1 MKKMKKILSLL
12 LCAALVCGMLAGC
25 TAPAEDAVT
34 ESTPDSVV
42 ESVSDSV
49 AESEPDSEAESLPA
63 EDIALF
69 EGMEIR
75 LGGMKGPTTMGMVKL
90 LADAEAGTTINDY
103 DFTLAAAADE
113 LTPLLIQGKMDI
125 AAVPVNLASVLYNK
139 TEGALQMLAVNTL
152 GVLYVVEKG
161 GETVNSVADLKGK
174 TIFATGKGT
183 TPEYSLT
190 YLLAQNGLTIGEDV
204 TVEWKSE
211 PTEVVSAM
219 ATMDSAV
226 AMLPQPFVTVAGT
239 QLEGLRVALDL
250 TAEWNAL
257 DNGSSLVT
265 GCLVVRR
272 EFAEANP
279 EAVAAFLS
287 EYAASTAYANTN
299 PAETS
304 VMVEKYGIVKAP
316 IAEKAL
322 PKCNIVC
329 LTGADMTA
337 AAEGYL
343 QVLFDQNPQAV
354 GGKLPTEDF
363 WYIQSK

>member
-1 MKKMKKILSLL
+1 MKKMKRIFSLL

-25 TAPAEDAVT
+25 AAPVEDAVT

-42 ESVSDSV
+42 ESVTESTP
-49 AESEPDSEAESLPA
+49 AESETESLPE
-63 EDIALF
+63 EDITLF

-90 LADAEAGTTINDY
+90 LEDAEAGTTINDY
-103 DFTLAAAADE
+103 NFTIAAAADE

-139 TEGALQMLAVNTL
+139 TEGAIQMLAVNTL

-161 GETVNSVADLKGK
+161 GETVNSITDLEGK

-190 YLLAQNGLTIGEDV
+190 YLLAQHGLTIGEDV

-219 ATMDSAV
+219 ATMDNAV

-279 EAVAAFLS
+279 EAVAAFLN
-287 EYAASTAYANTN
+287 EYAASTEYANTN

-329 LTGADMTA
+329 LTGTDMTA

-343 QVLFDQNPQAV
+343 NVLFEQNPQAV
-354 GGKLPTEDF
+354 GGALPGADF

>member
-12 LCAALVCGMLAGC
+12 LCAALVCGMLASC
-25 TAPAEDAVT
+25 AAPAEDAVT
-34 ESTPDSVV
+34 ESVPESTV
-42 ESVSDSV
+42 ESTV
-49 AESEPDSEAESLPA
+49 ESQSTEEPESQPT
-63 EDIALF
+63 EDVALF

-90 LADAEAGTTINDY
+90 LEDAEAGATVNDY
-103 DFTLAAAADE
+103 DFTIAAAADE

-190 YLLAQNGLTIGEDV
+190 YLLAQHGLTIGEDV

-211 PTEVVSAM
+211 ATEVVATM
-219 ATMDSAV
+219 ATMDNAV

-279 EAVAAFLS
+279 EAVAAFLT
-287 EYAASTAYANTN
+287 EYAASTEYANTN

-354 GGKLPTEDF
+354 GGALPGSDF

>member
-25 TAPAEDAVT
+25 AAPAEDAVT
-34 ESTPDSVV
+34 ETTPESTVESTVESTP
-42 ESVSDSV
+42 
-49 AESEPDSEAESLPA
+49 ESEPESQPA
-63 EDIALF
+63 EDVTLF
-69 EGMEIR
+69 EGMQIR

-90 LADAEAGTTINDY
+90 LEDAEAGTTVNDY
-103 DFTLAAAADE
+103 DFTIAAAADE

-139 TEGALQMLAVNTL
+139 TEGAIQMLAVNTL

-161 GETVNSVADLKGK
+161 GETVNSIEDLKGK

-190 YLLAQNGLTIGEDV
+190 YLLAQHGLTIGEDV

-211 PTEVVSAM
+211 ATEVVSSM
-219 ATMDSAV
+219 ATMDNAV
-226 AMLPQPFVTVAGT
+226 AMLPQPFVTVAAT

-279 EAVAAFLS
+279 EAVAAFLN
-287 EYAASTAYANTN
+287 EYAASTEYANTN

-329 LTGADMTA
+329 LTGTDMTA

-343 QVLFDQNPQAV
+343 KVLFDQNPQAV
-354 GGKLPTEDF
+354 GGALPGSDF

>member
-1 MKKMKKILSLL
+1 MKKMKRIFSLL

-25 TAPAEDAVT
+25 AAPVEDAVT

-42 ESVSDSV
+42 ESVTESTP
-49 AESEPDSEAESLPA
+49 AESVTESLPE
-63 EDIALF
+63 EDITLF

-90 LADAEAGTTINDY
+90 LEDAEAGTTINDY
-103 DFTLAAAADE
+103 DFTIAAAADE

-139 TEGALQMLAVNTL
+139 TEGAIQMLAVNTL

-161 GETVNSVADLKGK
+161 GETVNSIADLEGK

-190 YLLAQNGLTIGEDV
+190 YLLAQHGLTIGEDV

-219 ATMDSAV
+219 ATMDNAV

-279 EAVAAFLS
+279 EAVAAFLN
-287 EYAASTAYANTN
+287 EYAASTEYANTN

-329 LTGADMTA
+329 LTGTDMTA

-343 QVLFDQNPQAV
+343 NVLFEQNPQAV
-354 GGKLPTEDF
+354 GGALPGADF